1 MIKLENIKLSF
12 PDFSLDNI
20 CLDIKKKDFFAL
32 IGPTGSGKSLLL
44 ETIAGLLPVNEG
56 KIFLENIDITDSL
69 VEKRNIAIVYQD
81 FALFPHL
88 NVTQNILYGVKYH
101 NIPPKT
107 VMERFDMLVNTLG
120 LGKIIK
126 RGIANLSG
134 GEKQRIALARA
145 LILKPS
151 LLLLDEPLSALDPIF
166 HEEAKEFLKKVH
178 QEFEIT
184 TIMVSHNF
192 SDVLYLGNRG
202 AIIKNGKIMQ
212 KGEIEDIFE
221 RPNSIFTAQF
231 VGMKNIFPFYTNRD
245 KTFVQAAG
253 KDIEIVLNSA
263 RNFDIKQA
271 QPHIGIRPEDISI
284 IDKNNCKFENI
295 FNGKIEKISSYGIYL
310 NVSVVTDNSLKFD
323 IIVPRIYMRDHQLEI
338 KKEIVFGFPSNI
350 VHSF

>member
-20 CLDIKKKDFFAL
+20 CLDIKKNDFFAL

-44 ETIAGLLPVNEG
+44 ETIAGLLRIDAG
-56 KIFLENIDITDSL
+56 KIFLENSDITNFA
-69 VEKRNIAIVYQD
+69 VEKRNISIVYQD

-101 NIPPKT
+101 HIPKKT
-107 VMERFDMLVNTLG
+107 VTERFDMLINTLG

-126 RGIANLSG
+126 RGISNLSG
-134 GEKQRIALARA
+134 GEKQRISLARA

-166 HEEAKEFLKKVH
+166 HEEAKELLKKIH

-231 VGMKNIFPFYTNRD
+231 VGMRNIFPLYTNKD
-245 KTFVQAAG
+245 KTFIQTTG
-253 KDIEIVLNSA
+253 RNIQIILN
-263 RNFDIKQA
+263 RNLKQA
-271 QPHIGIRPEDISI
+271 QTHIGIRPEDISI
-284 IDKNNCKFENI
+284 IDTNRDKYENI
-295 FNGKIEKISSYGIYL
+295 FNGTIEKISSYGIYL
-310 NVSVVTDNSLKFD
+310 NVSVVTDNSLDFD
-323 IIVPRIYMRDHQLEI
+323 IIVPRIYMRDHKLEI
-338 KKEIVFGFPSNI
+338 KKNIVFGFPSNI
-350 VHSF
+350 IHSF